1 MDTAELVRRDHGHAV
16 LNYNPALRDS
26 TLGTA
31 SVRRSRRPA
40 RSPDANA

>member
-1 MDTAELVRRDHGHAV
+1 MDTAELVPRDHEDAD
-16 LNYNPALRDS
+16 LNYNPGLRDS